1 MQKTKPRILEKMW
14 NNASI
19 ITKILITF
27 IIPITL
33 ILGINISVYVG
44 VNRMIERIDEIYL
57 SNVRLN
63 ELSESLGLLQSSVEE
78 YLKNKTSKALT
89 DYYRYDQEY
98 RDIVA
103 KISETTAKTPQGYME
118 QNIVNQSKKYLSVA
132 GDTIQAKRGRN
143 VEKYRKLYEEAE
155 VLYGDLKTCIYSL
168 NNEQFIRNTDNYYSL
183 LSTFKYMEMISIII
197 LVVIAFTN
205 ITVIL
210 ILTRS
215 LMAPLV
221 RLSEAAGD
229 VAEGNFDVVID
240 DTDAKDEISVMSKAF
255 KQMTMRLQTYIQEIR
270 ASMRRE
276 SELKEHE
283 LMMEN
288 RMREVELIN
297 LQAQINP
304 HFLFNTLNA
313 GAQLAMMEGSDKTV
327 EFIQTMAD
335 FFRYNI
341 KKINMDATIGEEV
354 ALVDKYIY
362 ILNVRFT
369 GEIHYEA
376 KVDEDVTDVRIPSMI
391 LQPIVENA
399 VNHGI
404 RNISWEGHIALTIT
418 RDSEFVYI
426 SIKDNGA
433 GMLKEDIEKILTGNA
448 SKIAK
453 DHSDSNGVGMSN
465 VIERLKIYTGR
476 DDVLSINSDGPGKGT
491 EFIVKLPLTKEN
503 GNV

>member
-1 MQKTKPRILEKMW
+1 
-14 NNASI
+14 
-19 ITKILITF
+19 
-27 IIPITL
+27 
-33 ILGINISVYVG
+33 
-44 VNRMIERIDEIYL
+44 
-57 SNVRLN
+57 
-63 ELSESLGLLQSSVEE
+63 
-78 YLKNKTSKALT
+78 
-89 DYYRYDQEY
+89 
-98 RDIVA
+98 
-103 KISETTAKTPQGYME
+103 
-118 QNIVNQSKKYLSVA
+118 
-132 GDTIQAKRGRN
+132 
-143 VEKYRKLYEEAE
+143 
-155 VLYGDLKTCIYSL
+155 
-168 NNEQFIRNTDNYYSL
+168 
-183 LSTFKYMEMISIII
+183 
-197 LVVIAFTN
+197 
-205 ITVIL
+205 
-210 ILTRS
+210 
-215 LMAPLV
+215 
-221 RLSEAAGD
+221 
-229 VAEGNFDVVID
+229 
-240 DTDAKDEISVMSKAF
+240 
-255 KQMTMRLQTYIQEIR
+255 
-270 ASMRRE
+270 
-276 SELKEHE
+276 
-283 LMMEN
+283 
-288 RMREVELIN
+288 MREVELIN

-404 RNISWEGHIALTIT
+404 RNISWEGHIALSIT

>member
-255 KQMTMRLQTYIQEIR
+255 KQKYGVSPSQYR
-270 ASMRRE
+270 SM
-276 SELKEHE
+276 
-283 LMMEN
+283 
-288 RMREVELIN
+288 
-297 LQAQINP
+297 
-304 HFLFNTLNA
+304 
-313 GAQLAMMEGSDKTV
+313 DK
-327 EFIQTMAD
+327 I
-335 FFRYNI
+335 
-341 KKINMDATIGEEV
+341 
-354 ALVDKYIY
+354 
-362 ILNVRFT
+362 
-369 GEIHYEA
+369 
-376 KVDEDVTDVRIPSMI
+376 
-391 LQPIVENA
+391 
-399 VNHGI
+399 
-404 RNISWEGHIALTIT
+404 
-418 RDSEFVYI
+418 
-426 SIKDNGA
+426 
-433 GMLKEDIEKILTGNA
+433 
-448 SKIAK
+448 
-453 DHSDSNGVGMSN
+453 
-465 VIERLKIYTGR
+465 
-476 DDVLSINSDGPGKGT
+476 
-491 EFIVKLPLTKEN
+491 
-503 GNV
+503 